1 MGAVLLHLSDLELI
15 TVMEAFKGKYERTS
29 AENYEELLKL
39 FEVNFL
45 LRKAA
50 TASNPV
56 VEITEEG
63 GEWTIKQSTT
73 LKTVIL
79 KFKLGEEFDETTPD
93 GREVKTVLT
102 FEEGKLVTVQTAN
115 KEAVGHQGCQEV
127 SSFHRRSQE
136 APQIQ
141 ARNRRSPRDQKI
153 PEVYRAPHQEVALP
167 ASCERNCSG
176 FQD

>member
-1 MGAVLLHLSDLELI
+1 MGSCRETLAVLLHLSDLELI

-56 VEITEEG
+56 VEISEEG

-102 FEEGKLVTVQTAN
+102 FEDGKLITVQTAK
-115 KEAVGHQGCQEV
+115 KEGVKNTKSTREIVGEELVYTITVDGCDLI
-127 SSFHRRSQE
+127 ST
-136 APQIQ
+136 
-141 ARNRRSPRDQKI
+141 QKFKR
-153 PEVYRAPHQEVALP
+153 V
-167 ASCERNCSG
+167 
-176 FQD
+176 